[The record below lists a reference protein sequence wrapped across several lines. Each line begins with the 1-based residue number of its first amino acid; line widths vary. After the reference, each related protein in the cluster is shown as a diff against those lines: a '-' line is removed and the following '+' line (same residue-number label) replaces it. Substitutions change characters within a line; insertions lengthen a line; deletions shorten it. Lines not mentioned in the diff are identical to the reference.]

1 MKPYRL
7 VWTHEVLRIQA
18 TDEDFGSWDEMLARQ
33 NELQDA
39 GATTY
44 CLRWDGL
51 QYEEVFS
58 KSVFSS
64 ATDKEEPGHGG
75 RFNTLEFAVE
85 EDGLFRIGEK
95 WKTTAFY
102 LYPSQA
108 KTLRDFLTYWVRD

>member
-44 CLRWDGL
+44 CLGWDGI
-51 QYEEVFS
+51 QYVQVFS
-58 KSVFSS
+58 KRVFSS
-64 ATDKEEPGHGG
+64 ATDKEEPGYGG
-75 RFNTLEFAVE
+75 KYNTLEFSTE
-85 EDGLFRIGEK
+85 DDGLFRIGENGRGPSI
-95 WKTTAFY
+95 Y
-102 LYPSQA
+102 LYLSQA